1 MNNAADLTWTPCKN
15 GKLQKKQPRLGVQ
28 SHDSY
33 DICSASMQSR
43 TLCHIYRYG
52 PCTDST
58 CQTAKKQPPLME
70 YNKYMLGQLDKMT
83 RLKWNK
89 NSLFAGL
96 LCFRPLLPRLECQN
110 CQKKPVT
117 HYFTIN
123 WLLLLLLLFNS
134 SPKKDD
140 TVCGK
145 GHNYLNLQPRNL
157 VITQCII
164 IIWYKSQLQCICR
177 TVRQPI

>member
-1 MNNAADLTWTPCKN
+1 MLLTLHKPHAKMESY
-15 GKLQKKQPRLGVQ
+15 KKKTTQTRKSVQ

-52 PCTDST
+52 PCTDRS
-58 CQTAKKQPPLME
+58 CQTATNNHLWWSAT
-70 YNKYMLGQLDKMT
+70 NTCLG
-83 RLKWNK
+83 NK

-117 HYFTIN
+117 NYFTIN
-123 WLLLLLLLFNS
+123 WLLFNS
-134 SPKKDD
+134 SHKKDD
-140 TVCGK
+140 TVWGK

-157 VITQCII
+157 VIMQCII
-164 IIWYKSQLQCICR
+164 IWSKSQLQCICR

>member
-83 RLKWNK
+83 RFKWNK

-123 WLLLLLLLFNS
+123 WLLLLLLF
-134 SPKKDD
+134 
-140 TVCGK
+140 TQK
-145 GHNYLNLQPRNL
+145 GWHCLRQRTQLPQPTAQKL
-157 VITQCII
+157 GHYAVYYYHMI
-164 IIWYKSQLQCICR
+164 
-177 TVRQPI
+177 